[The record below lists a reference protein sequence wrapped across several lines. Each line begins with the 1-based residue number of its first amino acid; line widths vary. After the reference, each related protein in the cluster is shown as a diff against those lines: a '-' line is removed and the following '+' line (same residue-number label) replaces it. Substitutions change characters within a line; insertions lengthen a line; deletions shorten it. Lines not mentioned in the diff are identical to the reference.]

1 MLFVFIVFAIGF
13 LEKNNLLSKFSKYFE
28 VCIFCVLILSLFTYL
43 IFKRYGVGDVP
54 YLLYFGA
61 LGDVAYVGREMSC
74 YRRGVAT
81 SWTVHHARLNV
92 KELTNHASQIYKMY
106 VEFDKY
112 TDGQFKEIC
121 MSREAVYKMQEM
133 VLKEKPRELLT
144 NEYRQ
149 LIRYLPITR
158 KVFLVLSLVLPK
170 VLKKV
175 YIRHLEFNNNKWLKN
190 RR

>member
-1 MLFVFIVFAIGF
+1 MTLAG
-13 LEKNNLLSKFSKYFE
+13 LRPGEKLYEELL
-28 VCIFCVLILSLFTYL
+28 
-43 IFKRYGVGDVP
+43 
-54 YLLYFGA
+54 
-61 LGDVAYVGREMSC
+61 
-74 YRRGVAT
+74 
-81 SWTVHHARLNV
+81 V
-92 KELTNHASQIYKMY
+92 KTEELDKTENHASQIYKMY

>member
-1 MLFVFIVFAIGF
+1 MFR
-13 LEKNNLLSKFSKYFE
+13 KNEWVEYINNPPS
-28 VCIFCVLILSLFTYL
+28 
-43 IFKRYGVGDVP
+43 FKTTYGVGDVP